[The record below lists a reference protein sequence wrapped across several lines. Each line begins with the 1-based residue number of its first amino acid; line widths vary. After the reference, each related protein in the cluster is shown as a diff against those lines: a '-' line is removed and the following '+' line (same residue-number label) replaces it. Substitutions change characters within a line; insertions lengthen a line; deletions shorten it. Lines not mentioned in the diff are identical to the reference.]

1 MSKNTPDAAVKLRA
15 LSITQEP
22 IMTDQTYA
30 AMRKRITTA
39 NAGLKTAQPDTL
51 KGFNLMHVQ
60 AMSDGALD
68 PKTKELIAVA
78 LSVGSRCDP
87 CIAFHVHAALRHGAT
102 REEIMEVLAVSVM
115 MGGGPSLMYAAH
127 VIEAMDEELG
137 PA

>member
-1 MSKNTPDAAVKLRA
+1 
-15 LSITQEP
+15 
-22 IMTDQTYA
+22 MTDQSYA
-30 AMRKRITTA
+30 ALRKRITSA
-39 NAGLKTAQPDTL
+39 NAGLKRAQPDTL
-51 KGFNLMHVQ
+51 KGFNLIHGQ
-60 AMSDGALD
+60 AMQAGALD

-87 CIAFHVHAALRHGAT
+87 CIAFHVHAALRHGAS
-102 REEIMEVLAVSVM
+102 RDELMEVLSVAVM

>member
-1 MSKNTPDAAVKLRA
+1 
-15 LSITQEP
+15 
-22 IMTDQTYA
+22 MTDQPWA

-51 KGFNLMHVQ
+51 KGFNLMHGQ

-102 REEIMEVLAVSVM
+102 REELMEVLSVSVM

-137 PA
+137 SD

>member
-1 MSKNTPDAAVKLRA
+1 
-15 LSITQEP
+15 
-22 IMTDQTYA
+22 MTDQPWA

-51 KGFNLMHVQ
+51 KGFNLIHGQ
-60 AMSDGALD
+60 AMTDGALD

-87 CIAFHVHAALRHGAT
+87 CIAFHVHAAVRHGAT
-102 REEIMEVLAVSVM
+102 REEIMEVLSVTVM

-137 PA
+137 SE

>member
-1 MSKNTPDAAVKLRA
+1 
-15 LSITQEP
+15 
-22 IMTDQTYA
+22 MTDQSYA
-30 AMRKRITTA
+30 ALRKRITSA
-39 NAGLKTAQPDTL
+39 NAGLKQAQPDTL
-51 KGFNLMHVQ
+51 KGFNLIHGQ
-60 AMSDGALD
+60 AMHAGALD

-102 REEIMEVLAVSVM
+102 RDELMEVLSVAVM

>member
-1 MSKNTPDAAVKLRA
+1 
-15 LSITQEP
+15 
-22 IMTDQTYA
+22 MTDQKYA
-30 AMRKRITTA
+30 AMRKRITAA

-60 AMSDGALD
+60 AMHDGALD
-68 PKTKELIAVA
+68 PRTKELIAVA

-87 CIAFHVHAALRHGAT
+87 CIAFHVHAALRRGAT
-102 REEIMEVLAVSVM
+102 REEVMEVLSVAVM

-127 VIEAMDEELG
+127 VIEALDEELG

>member
-1 MSKNTPDAAVKLRA
+1 
-15 LSITQEP
+15 
-22 IMTDQTYA
+22 MTDQSYA
-30 AMRKRITTA
+30 ALRKRISTA
-39 NAGLKTAQPDTL
+39 NAGLKKTQPDTL

-60 AMSDGALD
+60 AMQAGALD

-87 CIAFHVHAALRHGAT
+87 CIAFHVPAALRHGAT
-102 REEIMEVLAVSVM
+102 REEFMEMLAVAVM

-127 VIEAMDEELG
+127 VIEAIDEELG

>member
-1 MSKNTPDAAVKLRA
+1 
-15 LSITQEP
+15 
-22 IMTDQTYA
+22 MTDQTYA
-30 AMRKRITTA
+30 ALRKRITTA

-68 PKTKELIAVA
+68 HKTKELIAVA

-102 REEIMEVLAVSVM
+102 RDEIMEVLAVSVM

>member
-1 MSKNTPDAAVKLRA
+1 M
-15 LSITQEP
+15 
-22 IMTDQTYA
+22 
-30 AMRKRITTA
+30 
-39 NAGLKTAQPDTL
+39 
-51 KGFNLMHVQ
+51 Q
-60 AMSDGALD
+60 AGALD

-87 CIAFHVHAALRHGAT
+87 CIAFHVHAALRHGAS
-102 REEIMEVLAVSVM
+102 RDELMEVLSVAVM

>member
-1 MSKNTPDAAVKLRA
+1 
-15 LSITQEP
+15 
-22 IMTDQTYA
+22 MTDQTYA
-30 AMRKRITTA
+30 ALRKRITAA
-39 NAGLKTAQPDTL
+39 NAGLKRAQPDTL
-51 KGFNLMHVQ
+51 KGFNLIHGQ
-60 AMSDGALD
+60 AMQPGALD

-87 CIAFHVHAALRHGAT
+87 CIAFHVHAALRHGAN
-102 REEIMEVLAVSVM
+102 REELMEVLSVAVM

>member
-1 MSKNTPDAAVKLRA
+1 
-15 LSITQEP
+15 
-22 IMTDQTYA
+22 MTDQPWA

-51 KGFNLMHVQ
+51 KGFNLIHGQ
-60 AMSDGALD
+60 AMTAGALD

-102 REEIMEVLAVSVM
+102 REELMEVLSVTVM

-127 VIEAMDEELG
+127 VIEAMNEELG
-137 PA
+137 SE